1 VGINSKAK
9 VVFVQTADIRD
20 KMANIIKESID
31 ETIAELEKIM
41 PEKQR
46 IFFQNNKKRFFIGA
60 LTIISIEAFILI
72 GGWGFIKFAYQ
83 YLGF

>member
-1 VGINSKAK
+1 MD
-9 VVFVQTADIRD
+9 FVQTVDTRD
-20 KMANIIKESID
+20 KMANILKESID
-31 ETIAELEKIM
+31 ETIAELEKIL

-46 IFFQNNKKRFFIGA
+46 IFFQNNKKKFFVGA
-60 LTIISIEAFILI
+60 LAIISIEAFILI